1 MAGGRV
7 HSRRGDR
14 VYEQAAVIGFALAQV
29 RHRLRREL
37 DLPHDD
43 HDLLA
48 DQLREAADEINARE
62 DSEYEGTA
70 VKLPVV

>member
-1 MAGGRV
+1 M
-7 HSRRGDR
+7 
-14 VYEQAAVIGFALAQV
+14 IGFALAQD